1 MNPVKGVGY
10 LFSGFSANGIET
22 MGHIFPDFATL
33 AM

>member
-10 LFSGFSANGIET
+10 LFSGFSENDIET
-22 MGHIFPDFATL
+22 TGHTFPDFATL

>member
-10 LFSGFSANGIET
+10 LFSGFSANGIDT
-22 MGHIFPDFATL
+22 MGQTFPLFATL